1 MSVYESFKFPEV
13 TFDVAK
19 GMGLTEGEF
28 EGVKN
33 LLGRTPNYIELGII
47 SSMYSEHCSY
57 KSSRV
62 HLSKFPTEAPWVVQ
76 GPGENAGII
85 AVDDEGLC
93 VCFKVESHNHPS
105 FIEPFQG
112 AATGVGGILRDVF
125 TMGARPV
132 AAMNSLRF
140 GRLDKPK
147 NRQIFEGVVAGIS
160 HYGNCFGVPTVGG
173 EVYFNSC
180 YDGNPLVNAFALG
193 VVQRDKIFL
202 AKAEGIGN
210 PVIYVGAKTGRD
222 GIHGA
227 TMASE
232 EFNENSESKRP
243 NVQIGD
249 PFKEKLLLEACLELM
264 KTDYIIGIQDMGAAG
279 LTSSAFE
286 MSSKSGSG
294 VRLDLDHVPMRE
306 KGMNPYEIML
316 SESQERMLMVVK
328 KGCEDKVKAIF
339 DKWDLDAVVIGEV
352 TNDGY
357 VRLFWQ
363 GEEVATLEAA
373 PLADEAPKYN
383 RPYARPDFMDEL
395 QRLPK
400 VDAPADL
407 QKVLEGLLSHESIAS
422 KRWVWSQYDHMVR
435 VGTVQLP
442 GSDAAVIRLNES
454 EKGVAISSDC
464 NSRYC
469 MLNPYEGG
477 KAAVAESARNVAVS
491 GARPRAF
498 SNCLNFGNPEKPEI
512 MWQFATA
519 VEGMAEAAKVLETPV
534 VSGNVSLYNETEK
547 KPIHPTPTIVMVGVF
562 DDVTKRIGSY
572 FKGSESCVY
581 LLGENTGFIGGS
593 EYLASVHGYERG
605 DAPEV
610 DLAREKAIIDFM
622 CDAADKRLVKSAHD
636 VSDGGLAVALCEMC
650 FGGANVGVTIKL
662 ESGIRDDA
670 LIFGENHARVLL
682 EIDVDNAVELKK
694 LANKYKLPFERIGRT
709 CSGLIE
715 ISNKDRTLVSMKVKD
730 AENIWK
736 NSIGDR
742 MK

>member
-1 MSVYESFKFPEV
+1 MSVYEKFGFPEV
-13 TFDVAK
+13 TLEVAK
-19 GMGLTEGEF
+19 GMGLSDSEF
-28 EGVKN
+28 EGVKK
-33 LLGRTPNYIELGII
+33 LLKRTPNYIELGII

-57 KSSRV
+57 KSSRL
-62 HLSKFPTEAPWVVQ
+62 HLSKFPTKAPWVVQ
-76 GPGENAGII
+76 GPGENAGVI
-85 AVDDEGLC
+85 AVDKDGLC

-140 GRLDKPK
+140 GKLDKPK
-147 NRQIFEGVVAGIS
+147 NRQIFEGVVSGIA

-202 AKAEGIGN
+202 AKAEGMGN

-232 EFNENSESKRP
+232 EFNENSEAKRP

-264 KTDYIIGIQDMGAAG
+264 QTDYIVGIQDMGAAG

-286 MSSKSGSG
+286 MASKSGSG
-294 VRLDLDHVPMRE
+294 VKMYLDKVPMRE
-306 KGMNPYEIML
+306 SGMNPYEIML
-316 SESQERMLMVVK
+316 SESQERMLMVAK
-328 KGCEDKVKAIF
+328 KGYENKVKEIF

-352 TNDGY
+352 TGDGY
-357 VRLFWQ
+357 VRLFWEN
-363 GEEVATLEAA
+363 EEVATLEAA
-373 PLADEAPKYN
+373 PLADEAPKYD
-383 RPYARPDFMDEL
+383 RPHSRPEWQDEL

-400 VDAPADL
+400 VECPNDL
-407 QKVLEGLLSHESIAS
+407 TGVLRSLLTNESIAS
-422 KRWVWSQYDHMVR
+422 KRWVWTQYDHMVR

-469 MLNPYEGG
+469 MLNPFEGG
-477 KAAVAESARNVAVS
+477 KAAIAESARNVAVS

-512 MWQFATA
+512 MWQFVQA
-519 VEGMAEAAKVLETPV
+519 VEGMAEAAKVLETPA

-547 KPIHPTPTIVMVGVF
+547 KPIQPTPTVVMVGVI

-572 FKGSESCVY
+572 FKDIESAVY
-581 LLGENTGFIGGS
+581 LVGENTGYIGGS
-593 EYLASVHGYERG
+593 EYLASIHSLERG
-605 DAPEV
+605 DAPAV
-610 DLAREKAIIDFM
+610 DLEREKAIINFM
-622 CDAADKRLVKSAHD
+622 CDAADRRLIKSAHD
-636 VSDGGLAVALCEMC
+636 VSDGGLAVTVTEMC
-650 FGGANVGVTIKL
+650 FGGGNVGANIKL

-670 LIFGENHARVLL
+670 LLFGENHGRVVI
-682 EIDVDNAVELKK
+682 EIDLDHIDELKR
-694 LANKYKLPFERIGRT
+694 LADKYKLPFTKIGRT

-715 ISNKDRTLVSMKVKD
+715 MSNKGNMLVSLKVAE

>member
-13 TFDVAK
+13 TFEVAK

-147 NRQIFEGVVAGIS
+147 NRQLFEGVVAGIS

-202 AKAEGIGN
+202 AKAEGVGN

-264 KTDYIIGIQDMGAAG
+264 KTDYIVGIQDMGAAG
-279 LTSSAFE
+279 LTSSSFE
-286 MSSKSGSG
+286 MASKSGSG

-316 SESQERMLMVVK
+316 SESQERMLMVAK
-328 KGCEDKVKAIF
+328 KGYEEKVKAIF

-363 GEEVATLEAA
+363 GEEVASLEAA
-373 PLADEAPKYN
+373 PLADEAPKYK
-383 RPYARPDFMDEL
+383 RPYARPDYMDEL

-400 VDAPADL
+400 VDAPKDL
-407 QKVLEGLLSHESIAS
+407 QKVLEGLLENETIAS
-422 KRWVWSQYDHMVR
+422 KRWVWEQYDHMVR

-442 GSDAAVIRLNES
+442 GSDASVIRLNES

-469 MLNPYEGG
+469 LLNPFEGG

-512 MWQFATA
+512 MWQFAAA

-534 VSGNVSLYNETEK
+534 VSGNVSLYNETDK
-547 KPIHPTPTIVMVGVF
+547 KPVHPTPTVVMVGVF

-572 FKGSESCVY
+572 FKDSESCVY
-581 LLGENTGFIGGS
+581 LLGENNGYIGGS

-610 DLAREKAIIDFM
+610 DLEREKAIIDFM

-636 VSDGGLAVALCEMC
+636 VSDGGLAVALCDMC
-650 FGGANVGVTIKL
+650 FGGSNVGVAVKL

-670 LIFGENHARVLL
+670 LIFGENHGRVLL
-682 EIDVDNAVELKK
+682 EVDVNNAPALKK
-694 LANKYKLPFERIGRT
+694 LAQKYSLPFERIGRT
-709 CSGLIE
+709 CTGLIE
-715 ISNKDRTLVSMKVKD
+715 ISNKDRKLVSMKVKD

>member
-1 MSVYESFKFPEV
+1 MSVYESFGFPEV
-13 TFDVAK
+13 TFEIAK
-19 GMGLTEGEF
+19 GMGLSEGEF

-33 LLGRTPNYIELGII
+33 LLGRTPNYIELGVI

-76 GPGENAGII
+76 GPGENAGVIS
-85 AVDDEGLC
+85 VDDEGLC

-193 VVQRDKIFL
+193 VVQKDRIFL
-202 AKAEGIGN
+202 AKAEGVGN

-264 KTDYIIGIQDMGAAG
+264 KTDYIVGIQDMGAAG
-279 LTSSAFE
+279 LTSSSFE
-286 MSSKSGSG
+286 MASKSGSG

-306 KGMNPYEIML
+306 TGMNPYEVML
-316 SESQERMLMVVK
+316 SESQERMLMVAK
-328 KGCEDKVKAIF
+328 KGYEGKVKEIF
-339 DKWDLDAVVIGEV
+339 DKWDLDASVIGEV
-352 TNDGY
+352 TDDGY
-357 VRLFWQ
+357 VRLCWQ
-363 GEEVATLEAA
+363 GEEVAALEAA
-373 PLADEAPKYN
+373 PLADEAPKYK
-383 RPYARPDFMDEL
+383 RPYARPDYMDEL

-400 VDAPADL
+400 VEAPKDL
-407 QKVLEGLLSHESIAS
+407 QQVLVALLTNESIAS
-422 KRWVWSQYDHMVR
+422 KNWVWTQYDHMVR

-469 MLNPYEGG
+469 LLNPFEGG

-491 GARPRAF
+491 GARPRALT
-498 SNCLNFGNPEKPEI
+498 NCLNFGNPEKSDI

-519 VEGMAEAAKVLETPV
+519 VDGMAEAARVLETPV

-572 FKGSESCVY
+572 FTGMESAVY
-581 LLGENTGFIGGS
+581 LLGENTGYIGGS
-593 EYLASVHGYERG
+593 EYLASIHGYERG

-610 DLAREKAIIDFM
+610 DLNREKSIIDFM
-622 CDAADKRLVKSAHD
+622 CEAADKRLVKSAHD
-636 VSDGGLAVALCEMC
+636 VSDGGLAVALAEMC
-650 FGGANVGVTIKL
+650 FNGENIGVNVKL
-662 ESGIRDDA
+662 SSGIRDDA
-670 LIFGENHARVLL
+670 LIFGENHGRVVL
-682 EIDVDNAVELKK
+682 EIDVDNVQAVKK
-694 LANKYKLPFERIGRT
+694 LAEKYNLPIEKIGRT

-715 ISNKDRTLVSMKVKD
+715 ISNQTRKLISMKVTD

>member
-1 MSVYESFKFPEV
+1 MSVYEKFGFPEV
-13 TFDVAK
+13 TAEAAK
-19 GMGLTEGEF
+19 GMGLSAEEF
-28 EGVKN
+28 AGVKK
-33 LLGRTPNYIELGII
+33 LLGRTPNYIELGVI

-57 KSSRV
+57 KSSRM
-62 HLSKFPTEAPWVVQ
+62 HLAKFPTKAPWVVQ

-85 AVDDEGLC
+85 EVDNDGLC

-140 GRLDKPK
+140 GKLDKPK

-173 EVYFNSC
+173 EIYFNSC

-193 VVQRDKIFL
+193 VVRKENIYL
-202 AKAEGIGN
+202 AKAEGLGN

-232 EFNENSESKRP
+232 EFNENSEAKRP

-264 KTDYIIGIQDMGAAG
+264 KTDYIVGIQDMGAAG
-279 LTSSAFE
+279 LTSSSFE
-286 MSSKSGSG
+286 MASKSGSG
-294 VRLDLDHVPMRE
+294 VRLDLDRVPMRE

-316 SESQERMLMVVK
+316 SESQERMLMVAK
-328 KGCEDKVKAIF
+328 KGYEGKVKEIF

-357 VRLFWQ
+357 VRLFWE
-363 GEEVATLEAA
+363 GEEVAALEAA

-383 RPYARPDFMDEL
+383 RPYARPDYMDEL

-400 VDAPADL
+400 VDAPANL
-407 QKVLEGLLSHESIAS
+407 QKVLETLLANETIAS
-422 KRWVWSQYDHMVR
+422 KRWVWEQYDHMVR

-464 NSRYC
+464 NSRFC
-469 MLNPYEGG
+469 LLNPYEGG
-477 KAAVAESARNVAVS
+477 KAAIAESARNVAVS

-498 SNCLNFGNPEKPEI
+498 TNCLNFGNPEKPEI
-512 MWQFATA
+512 MWQFVSA
-519 VEGMAEAAKVLETPV
+519 VEGMAEAAKVLETPAI
-534 VSGNVSLYNETEK
+534 SGNVSLYNETEG
-547 KPIHPTPTIVMVGVF
+547 KPVHPTPTVVMVGVF

-572 FKGSESCVY
+572 FKSMESAVY
-581 LLGENTGFIGGS
+581 LLGENTGYMGGS
-593 EYLASVHGYERG
+593 EYLASIHGLERG

-610 DLAREKAIIDFM
+610 DLEREKGIIDFM
-622 CDAADKRLVKSAHD
+622 CEAADKRLVKSAHD
-636 VSDGGLAVALCEMC
+636 VSEGGLAVALCEMC
-650 FGGANVGVTIKL
+650 FGGGNVGVTVKL
-662 ESGIRDDA
+662 ESGIRNDA
-670 LIFGENHARVLL
+670 LLFGENHGRVVL
-682 EIDVDNAVELKK
+682 EIDVNNAQAITA
-694 LANKYKLPFERIGRT
+694 LAEKYNLPISKIGRT

-715 ISNKDRTLVSMKVKD
+715 ISNKTEKLVALKVSE
-730 AENIWK
+730 AEKIWK

>member
-1 MSVYESFKFPEV
+1 MYDSFGYPEV
-13 TFDVAK
+13 TFPVAK
-19 GMGLTEGEF
+19 EMGLTEGEF

-62 HLSKFPTEAPWVVQ
+62 HLAKFPTEAPWVVQ

-140 GRLDKPK
+140 GKLDKPK
-147 NRQIFEGVVAGIS
+147 NRQLFEGVVAGIS

-173 EVYFNSC
+173 EVYFNSS

-193 VVQRDKIFL
+193 VVQKEQIYL
-202 AKAEGIGN
+202 AKAEGKGN

-227 TMASE
+227 TMASA
-232 EFNENSESKRP
+232 EFDENSEAKRP

-264 KTDYIIGIQDMGAAG
+264 KTDYIVGIQDMGAAG
-279 LTSSAFE
+279 LTSSSFE
-286 MSSKSGSG
+286 MASKSGSG
-294 VRLDLDHVPMRE
+294 VRLDLDMVPMRE
-306 KGMNPYEIML
+306 KNMNPYEIML
-316 SESQERMLMVVK
+316 SESQERMLMVAK
-328 KGCEDKVKAIF
+328 KGKEDKVKEIF

-352 TNDGY
+352 TDDGY
-357 VRLFWQ
+357 VRLCWK
-363 GEEVATLEAA
+363 GEEVAALEAA
-373 PLADEAPKYN
+373 PLADEAPKYK
-383 RPYARPDFMDEL
+383 RPYSRPASQDEL
-395 QRLPK
+395 QKPVTVK
-400 VDAPADL
+400 CPDSIQD
-407 QKVLEGLLSHESIAS
+407 VLTKMLANPTIAS
-422 KRWVWSQYDHMVR
+422 KRWVWEQYDHMVR

-454 EKGVAISSDC
+454 EKGVALSSDC

-469 MLNPYEGG
+469 YLNPYEGG
-477 KAAVAESARNVAVS
+477 KAAIAESARNVAVS

-498 SNCLNFGNPEKPEI
+498 TNCLNFGNPEKEGI

-519 VEGMAEAAKVLETPV
+519 IDGIADAAKALETPV
-534 VSGNVSLYNETEK
+534 VSGNVSLYNETEG
-547 KPIHPTPTIVMVGVF
+547 KPVHPTPTIVMVGVI
-562 DDVTKRIGSY
+562 DDVTKKIGSY
-572 FKGSESCVY
+572 FKDLGSSVY
-581 LLGENTGFIGGS
+581 LIGENTGHIGGS
-593 EYLASVHGYERG
+593 EYLAYIHGKELG
-605 DAPEV
+605 DAPAV
-610 DLAREKAIIDFM
+610 DLEREKAIIDFM
-622 CDAADKRLVKSAHD
+622 CAAADKRLINAAHD
-636 VSDGGLAVALCEMC
+636 VSDGGLAVAIAEMT
-650 FGGANVGVTIKL
+650 FGGSNIGADVKL
-662 ESGIRDDA
+662 ESKLADDA
-670 LIFGENHARVLL
+670 LLFGENHGRVVL
-682 EIDVDNAVELKK
+682 EVTGACAGQVEK
-694 LANKYKLPFERIGRT
+694 LAAKYKLPLKRIGRT
-709 CSGLIE
+709 AGDSIVVSVNGEKLI
-715 ISNKDRTLVSMKVKD
+715 SLSVKD
-730 AENIWK
+730 AESIWK
-736 NSIGDR
+736 NTIGEI